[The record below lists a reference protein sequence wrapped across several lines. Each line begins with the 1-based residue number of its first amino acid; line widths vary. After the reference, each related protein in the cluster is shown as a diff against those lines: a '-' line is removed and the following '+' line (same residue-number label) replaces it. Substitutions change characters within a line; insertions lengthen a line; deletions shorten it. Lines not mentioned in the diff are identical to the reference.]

1 MEKQAR
7 TLPTGTLIKRFL
19 PYFAKHKKT
28 VLFDLCCASLTTI
41 CELVLPMI
49 VSEITHRGETNPASL
64 TWSFVLMM
72 GGMYLLLRVIDAAAN
87 YFMQSV
93 GHIMGSK
100 METDMRGDLFH
111 HLQKLSFGYYSE
123 AKVGQIMAR
132 ITSDLFQVTEFAHH
146 CPEEFLIA
154 GVKIIVSF
162 SILCTTNVGLT
173 LLMFAELPFMLV
185 FAKHFF
191 L

>member
-1 MEKQAR
+1 MQKENR
-7 TLPTGTLIKRFL
+7 TLPTGTLIRRFL

-28 VLFDLCCASLTTI
+28 LIFDLLCALLTTV

-49 VSEITHRGETNPASL
+49 VSEITGRAENDFTTL
-64 TWSFVLMM
+64 TVPFVLTL
-72 GGMYLLLRVIDAAAN
+72 GGIYILLRIIDAAAN

-93 GHIMGSK
+93 GHIMGSQ

-111 HLQKLSFGYYSE
+111 HLQKLSFGYYSD

-146 CPEEFLIA
+146 CPEEFLSRA
-154 GVKIIVSF
+154 
-162 SILCTTNVGLT
+162 
-173 LLMFAELPFMLV
+173 
-185 FAKHFF
+185 
-191 L
+191 